1 MALVVDEDVRAAAVE
16 AAVRSGAGEWLESLT
31 LFDIYRGAQAGE
43 GKKSL
48 AYRLAF
54 RAPDKTL
61 TTEEVS
67 GLRDRAVAAAAT
79 AVGAIQR

>member
-1 MALVVDEDVRAAAVE
+1 MYFSGQGKLKIALIVVGVLAAGYRWVGNVPDFKPAFATSKNE
-16 AAVRSGAGEWLESLT
+16 HKESYT
-31 LFDIYRGAQAGE
+31 GQ
-43 GKKSL
+43 
-48 AYRLAF
+48 RL
-54 RAPDKTL
+54 PDKTL